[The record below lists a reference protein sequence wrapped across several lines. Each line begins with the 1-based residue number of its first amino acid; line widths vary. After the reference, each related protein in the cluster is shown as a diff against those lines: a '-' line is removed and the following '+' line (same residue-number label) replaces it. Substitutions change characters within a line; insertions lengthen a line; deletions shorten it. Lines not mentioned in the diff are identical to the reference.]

1 VKAHKFYFLQGRK
14 IVPPQSRGIF
24 GGSDMNRETNDI
36 VELGSVSTETA
47 GDFGPPVEIGGK
59 DLQNGISLD

>member
-1 VKAHKFYFLQGRK
+1 
-14 IVPPQSRGIF
+14 
-24 GGSDMNRETNDI
+24 MNRETNDI

-59 DLQNGISLD
+59 DLQNGVSLD